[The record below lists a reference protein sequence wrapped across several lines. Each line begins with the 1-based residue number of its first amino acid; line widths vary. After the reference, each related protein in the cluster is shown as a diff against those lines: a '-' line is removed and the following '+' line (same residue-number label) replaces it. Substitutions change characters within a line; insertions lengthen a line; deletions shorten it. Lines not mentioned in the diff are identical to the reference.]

1 MNSTTTPRLLSPT
14 GLIAGMLVGIG
25 ILLWMFVSK
34 GFLFVAGLGAFGP
47 GILRELGWLRDRDE
61 FQRQAAHHAGYHAYL
76 VGGIAAVSVL
86 ALLEWGSTT
95 LEDATEWIRFI
106 LVVSWLTW
114 LFSSLLAYWGAKKTV
129 SVLLL
134 TVGSF
139 WAVFVV
145 ASLVGDFQIPRTS
158 QDIGLA
164 FLGLGAGIMFVAPFF
179 VLAWTVRRWPRI
191 TGCVLL
197 AVAALFFLVL
207 FRTPEQP
214 LSTQV
219 MTRTMLVG
227 PLLATGI
234 AVLLEARNHT
244 NSA

>member
-164 FLGLGAGIMFVAPFF
+164 FLGLGAGIM
-179 VLAWTVRRWPRI
+179 WPRI